1 MKMLYLSLAIIAI
14 LLAPSMNMY
23 QLINA
28 CAEIKTSIVDFEDA
42 TYAII
47 DGDNEWAH
55 FESGVLIIDFNG
67 ERIRRKGFRIFGS
80 SSDPVFTILNGG
92 ESKVNINIT
101 VVSNNIPRGTII
113 ILFIKTSSKT
123 MTLPISKES
132 VGCLLSFTLNMRE
145 SARIWIAIGVFGASP
160 SFVEV
165 DLRLD
170 GSAESLWAKI
180 LDFII
185 TFEII

>member
-1 MKMLYLSLAIIAI
+1 
-14 LLAPSMNMY
+14 
-23 QLINA
+23 
-28 CAEIKTSIVDFEDA
+28 
-42 TYAII
+42 
-47 DGDNEWAH
+47 
-55 FESGVLIIDFNG
+55 
-67 ERIRRKGFRIFGS
+67 
-80 SSDPVFTILNGG
+80 
-92 ESKVNINIT
+92 
-101 VVSNNIPRGTII
+101 
-113 ILFIKTSSKT
+113 